1 MESTSLVAISG
12 SRLPE
17 MLGNFHL
24 DNHHVEE
31 WSDPSA
37 PGLKHRA
44 RKEVGKWVNVEK
56 NADIQYQKQE
66 DSQQSDRS
74 QERSRTEVIQGKAP
88 DSSFQVVRS
97 HRQYQDGDEN
107 SGSKMQES
115 SCTSYHVSSSR
126 GVRSTTKTTSNKSTT
141 KTVTVS
147 GGRADDFENLR
158 MSFTPLDTSTQR
170 ERISVSRSGTMG
182 IRRPPTRRHT
192 PAALICSSPEDGP
205 EIDRPEDGQILVD
218 SDDNLRDT
226 PDPGKMS
233 EQSGI
238 SIVGFKNISPKIRVG
253 FPVEIQ
259 LELQTKL
266 RSSSTLE
273 KDHQEVDVD
282 EVVNFEHSKE
292 TDKSRGGRAIESSV
306 PAIPLGGL
314 SSANS
319 RDSSFDFRER
329 RKSFLSENF
338 ETSSKENV
346 HGSLFGN
353 VNLRRSSLH
362 QYGSSRTRDSDD
374 DHQQTNNH
382 RNSIASFLNQSHA
395 ERPTEM
401 SWDLIQN
408 VQMRPRA
415 EHMNISKMY
424 STLSSD
430 TSSGEEYG
438 QSRYRFN
445 EGEVTDPE
453 SESRS
458 RYEESQKESF
468 TQRLKTINTT
478 NGNKKTVVTLNAS
491 QESLNYDKKNL
502 GYEQDDSSLENI
514 NQESA
519 RMSAEDEEP
528 SDYPYH
534 HHHHHHHH
542 HDTNVVSTPDVLH
555 HENSSSTSLSPS
567 LERSRKLLKMLD
579 ETPDLLNKM
588 SFRSYFSSTD
598 KQEVKDWEE
607 EKDEMDWETQR
618 QLSFLNDSLSRI
630 LDETRSIDSIGVDK
644 DMAAIMSRAAAQ
656 NQGSNGLESNSVANA
671 LWKKLSQEAELD
683 YNGNFKEMQLGKMS
697 QVSQTWI
704 SSVDHKPSQTVRDN
718 DVVTSISATNDT
730 YKKGPKKV
738 EFCKTEVHFTPDSGR
753 FNIVETDEN
762 KPSTAHLFRRK
773 KRSEKKSSSS
783 SSSTSQQVAA
793 APPPVSPY
801 SSSSS
806 MSSLDSTTDK
816 NETAYILEMQVEND
830 TVQKTSTEKKD
841 GEMNILFSTSQTES
855 RSSKQNQNK
864 EDNRSKVNIGV
875 PDSFQSQWEKS
886 VKKVHGLM
894 EVTASKRK
902 STEDLRG
909 SSHDINSLPVLTSSN
924 SSKSGSEK
932 SSEKSSSNRV
942 LINLENIDN
951 EDYDDDIR
959 SPSHT
964 ILSNYGE
971 MKIQRYL
978 KQLKLP
984 SSREGSS
991 SPVGSP
997 TSHETDEDG
1006 HFRFDNILYEN
1017 GSFVPLA
1024 TRRSLIEMN
1033 NRNRKRLNAAASQSS
1048 DNSSTT
1054 STYSL
1059 PNSDKDNYS
1068 TLRLG
1073 SVEALVS
1080 TGGTQPQIT
1089 SVEFRYTNDR
1099 PPVNPEPDEKPAPP
1113 HDLDYHSLSVKER
1126 RERFSSVP
1134 SPVMPHDHANLN
1146 MRSSGRH
1153 PIAMSPTES
1162 YASESR
1168 PSSSAFISKKP
1179 PTPILPVQFTT
1190 FERTG
1195 AELRER
1201 FYSKNNTN
1209 MCVSSSNEMNE
1220 SSTTSTRHNRVS
1232 EEGKLASK
1240 SIVTI
1245 SGDEGNEKATEEMIV
1260 TTTAMDD
1267 EDNEALSPE
1276 PVLSL
1281 DHTWKGPA
1289 HYENQQDESQKK
1301 PPGSRSLTY
1310 PKSPRTEPEWVSK
1323 AKSRESR
1330 VTDWS
1335 LIEKQ
1340 QQTTLSRNTEPPW
1353 ISEIRFRNKPIPT
1366 EELKS
1371 LPKVSVVYPWQRDNS
1386 SKESSVER
1394 TDLPE
1399 QESHIVSI
1407 VPEPPMMASTLQREE
1422 KRSSSYDLYS
1432 GKSLPA
1438 IKSLKSV
1445 PEVSVAGRKNKS
1457 IVEVTSEPENYIAG
1471 PQKYQLQTKKEAVAT
1486 TRAETM
1492 SKIEKKSTSMRIMT
1506 ERANAIEEENKREV
1520 REVETMPKKSRKQ
1533 QVHSTQTTKEVV
1545 REGHR
1550 SMEKSK
1556 THTQPRPPKPPQRV
1570 TSVGR
1575 EREIKPRETTL
1586 MTVPPFRDTS
1596 RQQRDRAGGSSST
1609 NYGST
1614 MRKSRSRKSDID
1626 DSPLSS
1632 GANTPIHHRHPTIQ
1646 ISKLPMKTSKVSVTE
1661 GKRLSGSG
1669 SKSKTKHLG
1678 QYKIGN
1684 KLSVSCR
1691 LF

>member
-1 MESTSLVAISG
+1 MISYLALNALIIAEFLYLSLSLMRCD
-12 SRLPE
+12 RLLPHI
-17 MLGNFHL
+17 MLY
-24 DNHHVEE
+24 DT
-31 WSDPSA
+31 A
-37 PGLKHRA
+37 
-44 RKEVGKWVNVEK
+44 
-56 NADIQYQKQE
+56 
-66 DSQQSDRS
+66 
-74 QERSRTEVIQGKAP
+74 
-88 DSSFQVVRS
+88 
-97 HRQYQDGDEN
+97 
-107 SGSKMQES
+107 
-115 SCTSYHVSSSR
+115 
-126 GVRSTTKTTSNKSTT
+126 
-141 KTVTVS
+141 
-147 GGRADDFENLR
+147 

-170 ERISVSRSGTMG
+170 ERINVSRSGTMG

-192 PAALICSSPEDGP
+192 PAALICSSPESGP
-205 EIDRPEDGQILVD
+205 EAERPEDGQVLVD

-226 PDPGKMS
+226 PDPGKLS

-273 KDHQEVDVD
+273 KDHHEDDTD
-282 EVVNFEHSKE
+282 EVVNFEHGKE
-292 TDKSRGGRAIESSV
+292 TDKPRGSRAIESSV
-306 PAIPLGGL
+306 SSAIPLGGL
-314 SSANS
+314 SSVNS

-338 ETSSKENV
+338 ESSSKENQ
-346 HGSLFGN
+346 HGSIFGN

-362 QYGSSRTRDSDD
+362 QYGSSRTRDPDD
-374 DHQQTNNH
+374 EEHQQSTNH
-382 RNSIASFLNQSHA
+382 RNSIAGFLNQSHT

-408 VQMRPRA
+408 VQLRPRA
-415 EHMNISKMY
+415 EQISKMY

-430 TSSGEEYG
+430 TSSGEEYV
-438 QSRYRFN
+438 QSQYKFN
-445 EGEVTDPE
+445 DGENTDPE
-453 SESRS
+453 MDSRTRYDESK
-458 RYEESQKESF
+458 KESF

-478 NGNKKTVVTLNAS
+478 NGNKKT
-491 QESLNYDKKNL
+491 
-502 GYEQDDSSLENI
+502 
-514 NQESA
+514 
-519 RMSAEDEEP
+519 
-528 SDYPYH
+528 
-534 HHHHHHHH
+534 
-542 HDTNVVSTPDVLH
+542 
-555 HENSSSTSLSPS
+555 
-567 LERSRKLLKMLD
+567 MLD

-588 SFRSYFSSTD
+588 SFRSYFSSAD
-598 KQEVKDWEE
+598 KPEVQDWEE

-644 DMAAIMSRAAAQ
+644 DMAAILNRATAQ
-656 NQGSNGLESNSVANA
+656 SQGNNGLDSNNA
-671 LWKKLSQEAELD
+671 TDSLWNKLSHEVELD

-704 SSVDHKPSQTVRDN
+704 SSSVDHKPAQTVRDN
-718 DVVTSISATNDT
+718 DVVTSISATNDA

-773 KRSEKKSSSS
+773 KRSEKKSSSAS
-783 SSSTSQQVAA
+783 SSSQPV
-793 APPPVSPY
+793 PPAPVSPY

-830 TVQKTSTEKKD
+830 SKKKKSEKTE
-841 GEMNILFSTSQTES
+841 GEVNILFSTSQVET
-855 RSSKQNQNK
+855 RASKHQQKK
-864 EDNRSKVNIGV
+864 EENRSKVHIGV

-894 EVTASKRK
+894 EVTATKMQS
-902 STEDLRG
+902 SEDLRG
-909 SSHDINSLPVLTSSN
+909 SSHDINCLPVLTSSC
-924 SSKSGSEK
+924 SGSDKSVANNYNESNEK
-932 SSEKSSSNRV
+932 SSRV
-942 LINLENIDN
+942 LINLDNIDN
-951 EDYDDDIR
+951 EDYEDEIR

-984 SSREGSS
+984 GSREGSS

-997 TSHETDEDG
+997 TSHDMDEDG

-1068 TLRLG
+1068 ALRLG
-1073 SVEALVS
+1073 SVEAVVS
-1080 TGGTQPQIT
+1080 TGGSTPQIT
-1089 SVEFRYTNDR
+1089 SVEFRYTNGR
-1099 PPVNPEPDEKPAPP
+1099 PGNPEPDGKTATPA

-1134 SPVMPHDHANLN
+1134 SPVMPHDLN
-1146 MRSSGRH
+1146 MRGSGRH

-1162 YASESR
+1162 QPNDSR
-1168 PSSSAFISKKP
+1168 PSSSAYLSKKP

-1201 FYSKNNTN
+1201 FYAKNNTN
-1209 MCVSSSNEMNE
+1209 MCVSSSNEIND
-1220 SSTTSTRHNRVS
+1220 STTTSSRHHGTR
-1232 EEGKLASK
+1232 EEGRLASK
-1240 SIVTI
+1240 SVVTI
-1245 SGDEGNEKATEEMIV
+1245 SGDEANEKTSEEIMV
-1260 TTTAMDD
+1260 TTTTLNG
-1267 EDNEALSPE
+1267 EDNEPLSPE

-1289 HYENQQDESQKK
+1289 HYENSQDISQKK
-1301 PPGSRSLTY
+1301 CPTSLTY
-1310 PKSPRTEPEWVSK
+1310 PKSNRTEPEWVSK
-1323 AKSRESR
+1323 AKSREAR

-1340 QQTTLSRNTEPPW
+1340 QQQGTLSRNTEPPW

-1371 LPKVSVVYPWQRDNS
+1371 LPKISVVYPWQRDS
-1386 SKESSVER
+1386 SKESSVDR

-1399 QESHIVSI
+1399 EESHIVSI
-1407 VPEPPMMASTLQREE
+1407 VPEPPMNSTLQREE
-1422 KRSSSYDLYS
+1422 KRAGSYDLYS
-1432 GKSLPA
+1432 GKSLPP

-1445 PEVSVAGRKNKS
+1445 PEVSIAARKNKS
-1457 IVEVTSEPENYIAG
+1457 IVEVNSEPENYITGA
-1471 PQKYQLQTKKEAVAT
+1471 QKYQLQTKKET
-1486 TRAETM
+1486 MTSSKAETL
-1492 SKIEKKSTSMRIMT
+1492 SKLEKKSTSMRIIS
-1506 ERANAIEEENKREV
+1506 ERANNVEEEMK

-1533 QVHSTQTTKEVV
+1533 LQSTQTTKEAV
-1545 REGHR
+1545 REGYR
-1550 SMEKSK
+1550 SVEKSK
-1556 THTQPRPPKPPQRV
+1556 TQPRPPKPPQRV
-1570 TSVGR
+1570 ASAGR
-1575 EREIKPRETTL
+1575 ETKPRETTL
-1586 MTVPPFRDTS
+1586 MTVPPFRESS
-1596 RQQRDRAGGSSST
+1596 RQQRERVSGTSST

-1614 MRKSRSRKSDID
+1614 VRKSRSKKSDLD
-1626 DSPLSS
+1626 ESPLSS

-1646 ISKLPMKTSKVSVTE
+1646 ISKLPMKTSKVSVVD
-1661 GKRLSGSG
+1661 GKRFSSGSG
-1669 SKSKTKHLG
+1669 SKSKTKHLASSTPSKGENLKPKSPTSSSNTPAPTSSSRDREAKKVARRPETVESSSKTCSGHSNPLKTSTRSPSDSESKKRKSTVASG
-1678 QYKIGN
+1678 QQHKH
-1684 KLSVSCR
+1684 K
-1691 LF
+1691 